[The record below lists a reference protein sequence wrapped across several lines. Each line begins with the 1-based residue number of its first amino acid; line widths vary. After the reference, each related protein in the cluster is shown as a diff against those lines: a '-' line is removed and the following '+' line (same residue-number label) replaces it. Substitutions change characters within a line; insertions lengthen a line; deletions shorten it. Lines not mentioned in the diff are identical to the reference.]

1 MDQSTHAV
9 RIANWKKVI
18 EQCQTRPEGQTTKQ
32 WLSDNSIPEKQ
43 YYYWLRKI
51 RKQTFEESQDMLP
64 AVTCKKEPDVAFVE
78 FPAETVI
85 PSEAEPAVT
94 IKTRKSTIQIS
105 SAVSDDLV
113 IKLVKVVA
121 HAL

>member
-1 MDQSTHAV
+1 MDQSTHEV
-9 RIANWKKVI
+9 RIAYWKKVI
-18 EQCQTRPEGQTTKQ
+18 EQCQARPEGQTTKQ
-32 WLSDNSIPEKQ
+32 WLSDNGIPEKQ

-51 RKQTFEESQDMLP
+51 RKQAFDESQSLLP
-64 AVTCKKEPDVAFVE
+64 AVTCKKESDVAFVE
-78 FPAETVI
+78 FPAETII

-94 IKTRKSTIQIS
+94 IKTKKSTIQIS
-105 SAVSDDLV
+105 SAVSEDLV